1 MGHEGQVMRKQAVES
16 SLGFLGP
23 ISAPIGRISY
33 LIPSQ
38 LRQSC
43 LSVHG
48 GGGSRAGG
56 RRRARI
62 EVAPAQGAIP
72 GILRFGTNE

>member
-1 MGHEGQVMRKQAVES
+1 MEHEGQVMRKQAVES

-38 LRQSC
+38 LRQCC

-48 GGGSRAGG
+48 GGGRAELGG
-56 RRRARI
+56 GGGPGLRWHLPRGPFRA
-62 EVAPAQGAIP
+62 
-72 GILRFGTNE
+72 F

>member
-1 MGHEGQVMRKQAVES
+1 MVVFLGQLRWGWGHEGQVMRKQAVES
-16 SLGFLGP
+16 SFGFLGP
-23 ISAPIGRISY
+23 ISARIGWISY

-48 GGGSRAGG
+48 GGWGQSWGEAEG
-56 RRRARI
+56 
-62 EVAPAQGAIP
+62 QD
-72 GILRFGTNE
+72 

>member
-1 MGHEGQVMRKQAVES
+1 MRKQAVES
-16 SLGFLGP
+16 SFGFLGP
-23 ISAPIGRISY
+23 ISARIGQISY

-48 GGGSRAGG
+48 GGGGQSWGEAEG
-56 RRRARI
+56 
-62 EVAPAQGAIP
+62 QD
-72 GILRFGTNE
+72 

>member
-1 MGHEGQVMRKQAVES
+1 MRKQAVES
-16 SLGFLGP
+16 SFGFLGP
-23 ISAPIGRISY
+23 ISARIGQISY

-48 GGGSRAGG
+48 GGGAELGGGGGPGLRWHLPRGPFRA
-56 RRRARI
+56 
-62 EVAPAQGAIP
+62 
-72 GILRFGTNE
+72 F